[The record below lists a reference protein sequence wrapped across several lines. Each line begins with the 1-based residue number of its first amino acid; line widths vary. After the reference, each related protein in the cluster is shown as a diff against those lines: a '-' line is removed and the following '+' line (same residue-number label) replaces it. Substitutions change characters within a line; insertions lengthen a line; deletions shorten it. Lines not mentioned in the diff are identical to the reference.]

1 MDTLSAGMIAG
12 LIVFFVLGIMAWST
26 LLTLVV
32 SGSPGLLRKNT
43 LVLILSPL
51 ASAGTT
57 WLFYRIQAGL

>member
-43 LVLILSPL
+43 LVLILSTL